1 MTILILSLRTIILY
15 SRYADKTREQVAS
28 SPPFLRLKFVEARTS
43 RNVRRFCGHVLACK
57 FTHVRGKVTR
67 KEAET
72 NIRAARFRG
81 KNFYVAV
88 APGIPW
94 LPRPWFHLQPVSS
107 FFFFLLSSHIERNMC
122 GYIRPG
128 RTSPR
133 TNVGNRAEGRGEKV
147 ESSVPPLPYPL
158 PLRVFNRLFFI
169 YPVINRNGSLREGKK
184 RRFCLSFP
192 IKIYPFLCFL
202 NFGCDAIASSCR
214 YLKLFVRKVSR

>member
-43 RNVRRFCGHVLACK
+43 RNERRFCGHVLACK

-81 KNFYVAV
+81 KNLHRGCTGNSMAS
-88 APGIPW
+88 PS
-94 LPRPWFHLQPVSS
+94 LHLQPVSS